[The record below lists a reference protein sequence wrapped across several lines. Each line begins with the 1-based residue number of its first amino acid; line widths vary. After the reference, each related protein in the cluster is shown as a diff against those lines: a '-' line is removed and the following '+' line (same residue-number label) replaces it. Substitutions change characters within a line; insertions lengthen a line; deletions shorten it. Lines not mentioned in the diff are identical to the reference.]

1 MNSIFKL
8 SHFNDLLIVYGI
20 ITASFNIFLS
30 FLKYKLDDGYRRQV
44 FLFVRTFIFTTLF
57 LITPAVYCI
66 GVYNAW
72 FGFSGW
78 YVTLSIISV
87 CFFFIV
93 YVLIKRFAYLL
104 GGIMATGEAF
114 GEGLKDAFQ
123 KDIDQKN
130 KRKKRNRK
138 R

>member
-57 LITPAVYCI
+57 LITPVVYCI
-66 GVYNAW
+66 GVYNSW
-72 FGFSGW
+72 FEFSGW
-78 YVTLSIISV
+78 YVTFSIISV
-87 CFFFIV
+87 CFFFVV

-104 GGIMATGEAF
+104 GGFMATVKPF
-114 GEGLKDAFQ
+114 GEGLKEAHN
-123 KDIDQKN
+123 KHYEKN
-130 KRKKRNRK
+130 KTEHKKRK